1 MIELKIDKLLHKSQ
15 LRTFVILFSLITQ
28 FDPEEFDD
36 PALEAEEFDDQE
48 DAGEE
53 GGAPAED

>member
-36 PALEAEEFDDQE
+36 PALEAEEFDD
-48 DAGEE
+48 
-53 GGAPAED
+53 